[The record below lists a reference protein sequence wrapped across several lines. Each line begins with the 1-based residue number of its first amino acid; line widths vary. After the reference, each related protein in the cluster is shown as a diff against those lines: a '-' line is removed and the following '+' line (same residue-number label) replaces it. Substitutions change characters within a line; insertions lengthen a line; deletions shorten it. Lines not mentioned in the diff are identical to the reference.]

1 MMMMTALIMICLRR
15 RWQQIRLRESDE
27 ADNEEVKNI
36 MIIVIVT
43 ILCKCRGLTI
53 RCKLVH
59 MERMKFLG
67 KAKAWQWNRDF
78 NAEVEH
84 EFLYGSWAFEL
95 LRGAT
100 LQNVLSLTRDCQ
112 PQCGPDSLLWIWLRF
127 LKENYDKQK
136 RIYCWE
142 YSIYVKGILCKK
154 NYFALIRV
162 WCNFKQCRH
171 VSAQSIFMQDP
182 KRNMRNG
189 TPASLTLRVAPAW
202 SCHEYNYSTRNNP
215 SCTAM

>member
-95 LRGAT
+95 LRGSHVAE
-100 LQNVLSLTRDCQ
+100 C
-112 PQCGPDSLLWIWLRF
+112 
-127 LKENYDKQK
+127 
-136 RIYCWE
+136 
-142 YSIYVKGILCKK
+142 SIYVKGILCKK

-202 SCHEYNYSTRNNP
+202 SCLAAMNTIIALATIARRCNSKEHTILISMYHCTTLERCSISDRIP
-215 SCTAM
+215 SSPT

>member
-1 MMMMTALIMICLRR
+1 MSFYM
-15 RWQQIRLRESDE
+15 
-27 ADNEEVKNI
+27 
-36 MIIVIVT
+36 
-43 ILCKCRGLTI
+43 
-53 RCKLVH
+53 
-59 MERMKFLG
+59 
-67 KAKAWQWNRDF
+67 
-78 NAEVEH
+78 EVE
-84 EFLYGSWAFEL
+84 L
-95 LRGAT
+95 LSFWGGAT

-182 KRNMRNG
+182 KRSMRNG

-202 SCHEYNYSTRNNP
+202 SCLAAMNTIIALATIARRCNSKEHTILISMYHCTTLERCSISDRIP
-215 SCTAM
+215 SSPT